1 MASKQQHLP
10 KDTSSEPQ
18 RSVFASN
25 RTQDVPKAY
34 QKPKPKP
41 PPEPPIPTIAVFYA
55 FLLVNTLAA
64 AFAPIQDCDEV
75 FNYWEP
81 THYLNRGSGLQT
93 WEYSPEYTIRSWLYI
108 VIHAIVGKFGS
119 LFSSRTTA
127 EFYFIRLALGATCA
141 ACETRLFSAVCKT
154 FNPRVGIMF
163 GIVLAT
169 SPGMFHASVA
179 YLPSSFSMYT
189 TMLGM
194 ASFMDWRGG
203 LKTGVGMMW
212 FGIGAILGWPFSGAL
227 IVPLLAEDFTLSLMT
242 GDISEIVYRYLD
254 GVVRSLLVLALQVAV
269 DAFFYH
275 KVTVV
280 PWNIVSYNVFGG
292 SSRGPDI
299 FGTES
304 WDFYIRN
311 LCLNFNLW
319 FILALFVGPILG
331 LQFLLHSRS
340 TIKQSPIRSMVFAAP
355 FYLWLAVFSAQ
366 AHKEERFMY
375 PAYPFLALSAA
386 IALHTTLTNIGSS
399 DPATLLGKIPAK
411 LKLYV
416 VSLSV
421 ILALDISVARTI
433 GIVTAYRAPL
443 QIYAPLHEDRFVH
456 SEANVC
462 FGKDWYRF
470 PSSYF
475 LPNGMRA
482 KFIKSA
488 FDGLLPGQ
496 FTEAKT
502 GFGFFPGTWLIP
514 PGMNDQNLE
523 DPGKHIDIE
532 HCSFLIDSQYPNHL
546 PSTFEPSYI
555 QDTDTWEEL
564 QCSAF
569 LDSSQTA
576 IIGRVL
582 WIPDLEVVPTRYR
595 RKWGRHCLLT
605 RLITIVSRS
614 KKPQPRRANSPD
626 PEKPTTRP
634 RTTFKA
640 PEREPGVW
648 IPVDFNRPA
657 ATPYPDWDV
666 HETKPHPYRP
676 FKHGP
681 YHITMGLRTMQW
693 DEWIELD
700 NHYLRFH
707 GDKKRRIEERGEKCC
722 KTAPEAYDGAIELL
736 EELCSYLPQRYPS
749 LFQSTPTGIH
759 NLLTNETFDITARP
773 LAEDPM
779 QMAARLIQDDLAIMF
794 EKPDGQYYLLAG
806 AILLAGFWRLS
817 DKFGMPLS
825 EIHTS
830 GDVPGFKTKLEKGM
844 MNFFRR
850 IQPGQPVLRNNYF
863 IQVDDNLA
871 WSHSIG
877 SEDPIEGEQG
887 IMQAE
892 GWGSAEKNKAIEHH
906 YFRSERQSLRR
917 LPRSGGV
924 VFTIRTYFEPIT
936 KVVEEPGVPGRLAS
950 AVRSWGDDVARY
962 KGRERYG
969 DVLLEYLDGKHREQ
983 VEKGLVGE
991 GGEDGNYPF

>member
-1 MASKQQHLP
+1 MP
-10 KDTSSEPQ
+10 SE
-18 RSVFASN
+18 
-25 RTQDVPKAY
+25 
-34 QKPKPKP
+34 QKPLREGVFSEQRNPQPIMNGTEISTPKFSKTYRKPKQKP
-41 PPEPPIPTIAVFYA
+41 LPEPPIPTIAVFYA

-93 WEYSPEYTIRSWLYI
+93 WEYSPEYTIRSWLYV
-108 VIHAIVGKFGS
+108 VIHAFIGKVGS

-127 EFYFIRLALGATCA
+127 EFYFIRLALGGICA
-141 ACETRLFSAVCKT
+141 VCETRLFSAICKT
-154 FNPRVGIMF
+154 FNPRIGIMF
-163 GIVLAT
+163 GIVMAT

-194 ASFMDWRGG
+194 AAFMDWRGG

-227 IVPLLAEDFTLSLMT
+227 MIPLLAEDFALSLMK

-269 DAFFYH
+269 DVFFYH

-280 PWNIVSYNVFGG
+280 PWNMVSYNVFSG

-299 FGTES
+299 FGTEP

-311 LCLNFNLW
+311 LCLNFNIW
-319 FILALFVGPILG
+319 FILALYVGPILG
-331 LQFLLHSRS
+331 LQFLLHGRS
-340 TIKQSPIRSMVFAAP
+340 TTNQSPIRSLVFVAP

-375 PAYPFLALSAA
+375 PAYPFLALGAA
-386 IALHTTLTNIGSS
+386 IALHTTLANIGSS
-399 DPATLLGKIPAK
+399 DPARLIGRIPAK

-421 ILALDISVARTI
+421 LLALDISVARTI

-443 QIYAPLHEDRFVH
+443 QVYAPLHQDQFVH
-456 SEANVC
+456 TEANVC
-462 FGKDWYRF
+462 LGKDWYRF

-502 GFGFFPGTWLIP
+502 GFGFFPGTWLVP
-514 PGMNDQNLE
+514 PGMNDQNIE
-523 DPGKHIDIE
+523 DPGKHVDVE
-532 HCSFLIDSQYPNHL
+532 HSKLHGRHRYMGRDAMQQIPGFIAD
-546 PSTFEPSYI
+546 
-555 QDTDTWEEL
+555 EL
-564 QCSAF
+564 HRKNT
-569 LDSSQTA
+569 LDSGSGGHSSPLSTEVGPPLSLETTRQHNMT
-576 IIGRVL
+576 IGQHHL
-582 WIPDLEVVPTRYR
+582 SE
-595 RKWGRHCLLT
+595 
-605 RLITIVSRS
+605 SE
-614 KKPQPRRANSPD
+614 PQPRRANSPD
-626 PEKPTTRP
+626 PEKPTARP
-634 RTTFKA
+634 RSTFKA

-648 IPVDFNRPA
+648 VPVHFKRPA
-657 ATPYPDWDV
+657 ASPYPNWDV
-666 HETKPHPYRP
+666 HETKPLPYRP

-681 YHITMGLRTMQW
+681 YHITMGLRAMQW

-707 GDKKRRIEERGEKCC
+707 EDKKRRLEERGEKCC

-759 NLLTNETFDITARP
+759 NLLTHESFDITARP
-773 LAEDPM
+773 LPEDPM

-850 IQPGQPVLRNNYF
+850 VQPGQPVLRNNYF

-877 SEDPIEGEQG
+877 SEDPVAGDAG
-887 IMQAE
+887 VMQAE

-906 YFRSERQSLRR
+906 HFRSERQSLRR

-936 KVVEEPGVPGRLAS
+936 KVAEEVGVPGRLAS

-969 DVLLEYLDGKHREQ
+969 EVLMEYLVGKHREQ
-983 VEKGLVGE
+983 IERGLVVEGE
-991 GGEDGNYPF
+991 EEGRYPF